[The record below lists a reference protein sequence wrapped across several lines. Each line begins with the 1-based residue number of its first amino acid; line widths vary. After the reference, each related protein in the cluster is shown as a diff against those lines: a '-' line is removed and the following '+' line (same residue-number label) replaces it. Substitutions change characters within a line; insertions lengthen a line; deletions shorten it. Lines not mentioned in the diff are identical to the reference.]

1 MDFLKSD
8 DATRMRSGS
17 DGRAIDRRTVVKGAA
32 WSVPI
37 VAAAVAAPMSSASG
51 CGALA
56 GSFDTT
62 DAGIY
67 QQWIPQC
74 ATTVNYLVRGG
85 GGAVANTV
93 NGDVFGRA
101 AEITGTLLLP
111 ADWAGGYLKLIVG
124 AGGEARQYGVAMGG
138 IGFGRGGNG
147 TNTVN
152 NSGNGETAW
161 SLAGGGG
168 SALLF
173 ADTVLVTAGGGGA
186 SGVALTNVVDGVRVA
201 EPSMQTSDHALSGF
215 PFGTGSQNKP
225 NGIGIGMRHPDV
237 ATAGLLMGPARGAE
251 NGGTSR
257 SATWSTTSFTVT
269 DSYAGGDGTAF
280 GTGLNGGGNGGAG
293 ATAVVG
299 YQLPGETAKL
309 PNGPVGGG
317 GGGGYSGGAGG
328 GFAFAR
334 LNYGA
339 YRQLAAAVASGGGA
353 GRSYLAG
360 SVSGIDVAG
369 TVGVFTEGA
378 EVRQGHLGR
387 VRVSWS

>member
-85 GGAVANTV
+85 GGAVANES
-93 NGDVFGRA
+93 NSDKFGRA

-124 AGGEARQYGVAMGG
+124 AGGEAAEFAVAKGG

-147 TNTVN
+147 TDTAN
-152 NSGNGETAW
+152 NAGIGASAW

-173 ADTVLVTAGGGGA
+173 ADSVLVVAGGGGA
-186 SGVALTNVVDGVRVA
+186 SGVPISPLSDGVRTA
-201 EPSMQTSDHALSGF
+201 EYSTESTDHAPSGF
-215 PFGTGSQNKP
+215 PFGNGSQDKP
-225 NGIGIGMRHPDV
+225 NGVGLGMRHPEV
-237 ATAGLLMGPARGAE
+237 TTTGLLMGPAR
-251 NGGTSR
+251 
-257 SATWSTTSFTVT
+257 
-269 DSYAGGDGTAF
+269 
-280 GTGLNGGGNGGAG
+280 
-293 ATAVVG
+293 
-299 YQLPGETAKL
+299 
-309 PNGPVGGG
+309 
-317 GGGGYSGGAGG
+317 
-328 GFAFAR
+328 
-334 LNYGA
+334 
-339 YRQLAAAVASGGGA
+339 A
-353 GRSYLAG
+353 GRTGAPPALRPGRRRASPSSTPTL
-360 SVSGIDVAG
+360 VAMARPSAP
-369 TVGVFTEGA
+369 V
-378 EVRQGHLGR
+378 
-387 VRVSWS
+387 